1 MTNPSESDGDT
12 PKTTAMAAREL
23 PLLAD
28 HKELLRMRIRP
39 AEFARLLG
47 VSKQCVSHWIRDG
60 KIAQPSQLDGRI
72 DVNRAIQ
79 SVLRNTDPGRLR
91 SRVLRQAVDDAQ
103 ALRANL
109 ARAEDR
115 AAAAEAALREAQ
127 IKTREALSD
136 ARHRDAWIAS
146 CDRSAE
152 IFKDLIVQ
160 HADELRDTPTEAWSE
175 MLDALETVAIDAA
188 DGNQIEAEATDALE
202 SLTTLRAIDETEGG
216 GGCD

>member
-1 MTNPSESDGDT
+1 MTEQVKYDAAT
-12 PKTTAMAAREL
+12 PKTTCMAAVEL

-72 DVNRAIQ
+72 DVQRAIQ

-115 AAAAEAALREAQ
+115 AEAAEAALREAQ
-127 IKTREALSD
+127 SKTRHLDE
-136 ARHRDAWIAS
+136 WIAAS
-146 CDRSAE
+146 DRSAK
-152 IFKDLIVQ
+152 IFMDLIVQ
-160 HADELRDTPTEAWSE
+160 HADELRDTPTEAWPE
-175 MLDALETVAIDAA
+175 LLDGLESVAIDAA
-188 DGNQIEAEATDALE
+188 DGNPLEAEATDALE

-216 GGCD
+216 GGDD